1 MSETLTI
8 VGSSL
13 VGFSTVIGILIYNQR
28 QNDTRIRDLCD
39 RLARM
44 EERIKGIMKHD

>member
-1 MSETLTI
+1 MENLEVI
-8 VGSSL
+8 ASSI
-13 VGFSTVIGILIYNQR
+13 VGFSTVISILIYNQR

-44 EERIKGIMKHD
+44 EERIKGLMKHD